1 MKNAVVN
8 GRKRKQIQINPTDK
22 NKEQVDFV
30 HKPNEHF
37 IVELINLF
45 DHWIIHYFYEWIIE
59 STNQIIFPFMNLLV
73 HWRQERLTCF
83 DCNV

>member
-1 MKNAVVN
+1 MKNTVVN

-37 IVELINLF
+37 IVELINLTIGLF
-45 DHWIIHYFYEWIIE
+45 
-59 STNQIIFPFMNLLV
+59 IIFMNGLLN
-73 HWRQERLTCF
+73 R
-83 DCNV
+83 

>member
-30 HKPNEHF
+30 HKPNEHL
-37 IVELINLF
+37 IVELISLTIGLF
-45 DHWIIHYFYEWIIE
+45 
-59 STNQIIFPFMNLLV
+59 IIFMNGLLN
-73 HWRQERLTCF
+73 R
-83 DCNV
+83 

>member
-37 IVELINLF
+37 IVELINLTIGLF
-45 DHWIIHYFYEWIIE
+45 
-59 STNQIIFPFMNLLV
+59 IIFMNGLLN
-73 HWRQERLTCF
+73 R
-83 DCNV
+83 

>member
-22 NKEQVDFV
+22 NKEPVDFV
-30 HKPNEHF
+30 NCW
-37 IVELINLF
+37 I
-45 DHWIIHYFYEWIIE
+45 DQSDYWIIHYFYEWIIE

-73 HWRQERLTCF
+73 HWRQERLTWF